1 MKRILVI
8 RFSSIGDIILTTPV
22 YRCLKMQSECTIHV
36 LTKQSFASALEA
48 NPYIDRI
55 ITIQKSVKEVR
66 QLLKDQKYD
75 LVLDL
80 HSNIRSMRAKFHAD
94 ARNIAFNKLNFKK
107 FLLTKFHLNLL
118 PDVHLVD
125 RYMETVKDIGIVNDG
140 AGLDYFIP
148 ERDQVNLSEFTDMN
162 LESGFVAVTVGAQH
176 YTKVLPIE
184 HLSEVLDGLKMPI
197 LLLGGKQ
204 EATRGEV
211 LAEKQ
216 KNIVNLCGKLNLN
229 QSADVVR
236 QSSVVMAHDT
246 GLMHM
251 AAAFK
256 KPIVSIWGS
265 TIPGFGV
272 APYYGNLSITSALFE
287 VNGLPCRPC
296 TKFGKSSC
304 PKGHFKCMK
313 NQDLPGITKA
323 VNELFA
329 MATD

>member
-1 MKRILVI
+1 
-8 RFSSIGDIILTTPV
+8 
-22 YRCLKMQSECTIHV
+22 
-36 LTKQSFASALEA
+36 
-48 NPYIDRI
+48 
-55 ITIQKSVKEVR
+55 
-66 QLLKDQKYD
+66 
-75 LVLDL
+75 
-80 HSNIRSMRAKFHAD
+80 
-94 ARNIAFNKLNFKK
+94 
-107 FLLTKFHLNLL
+107 
-118 PDVHLVD
+118 
-125 RYMETVKDIGIVNDG
+125 
-140 AGLDYFIP
+140 
-148 ERDQVNLSEFTDMN
+148 
-162 LESGFVAVTVGAQH
+162 
-176 YTKVLPIE
+176 LPIE

-204 EATRGEV
+204 EAARGEV

-246 GLMHM
+246 GLMHI

-272 APYYGNLSITSALFE
+272 APYYGNLSINSALFE

-329 MATD
+329 MAID